1 MSINWAERLAA
12 IGLSAEEATRKAAVM
27 RHTNADAAWWVPG
40 RIEFLGKHTDYAG
53 GRSLLCATERGFCIA
68 GSPRSDGVV
77 AIRDAGSGTTVNNRY
92 TDAVQARLTRNFG
105 ALAGA
110 DISFHSDLPV
120 AAGLSSSSA
129 LVVALSVI
137 LIELNRLD
145 ERPEWLES
153 IPDADTLAEYLSCVE
168 NGFSFGKLEGDRGVG
183 TLSGSEDHTAIT
195 RSEKGRLIRYSFKPV
210 CASGSVPL
218 PEGHIFVIASSGV
231 QAEKGGASQAKYNK
245 LATVANDVL
254 YAWNVTT
261 AREDV
266 SLGAAF
272 DDEPDA
278 LQNMRA
284 ILDEEELARVEHF
297 HTESKILIPAA
308 VLALQRNDLA
318 TLGHVVDRS
327 QDAAERL
334 LGNQIPETS
343 WLAGSARERGAVAA
357 SAFGAGWGGSV
368 WALVPA
374 SGAVTFMEDWA
385 RAYREKFPERDGT
398 FFITRAASAA
408 RRLI

>member
-1 MSINWAERLAA
+1 
-12 IGLSAEEATRKAAVM
+12 M

-68 GSPRSDGVV
+68 GSQRSDGVI
-77 AIRDAGSGTTVNNRY
+77 AIRDAGSGATVNNRY

-231 QAEKGGASQAKYNK
+231 QAEKGRRRS
-245 LATVANDVL
+245 
-254 YAWNVTT
+254 TT
-261 AREDV
+261 SWRR
-266 SLGAAF
+266 SRTTCSTRGIS
-272 DDEPDA
+272 P
-278 LQNMRA
+278 R
-284 ILDEEELARVEHF
+284 LARTRHSAPHSMTNPTRSRACGAF
-297 HTESKILIPAA
+297 WMRRNS
-308 VLALQRNDLA
+308 LA
-318 TLGHVVDRS
+318 S
-327 QDAAERL
+327 S
-334 LGNQIPETS
+334 TS
-343 WLAGSARERGAVAA
+343 TR
-357 SAFGAGWGGSV
+357 
-368 WALVPA
+368 
-374 SGAVTFMEDWA
+374 
-385 RAYREKFPERDGT
+385 RAKSSFPRQ
-398 FFITRAASAA
+398 
-408 RRLI
+408 